1 LHLVMDRLRQNT
13 AFVKSLCKNGD
24 CSTILK
30 KASPEQVKTLVDITL
45 NIMKKRI
52 PLSKKGVKFV
62 ISKRRE
68 LRHILNPKYSLK
80 SKKRFI
86 IQKGGGIFS
95 PLLGLFGRSA
105 AGRVALG
112 AAARGARPV
121 AIALRPLV
129 ARGAAAR
136 VGSTTSVSTMSSA
149 ATRAGS
155 SNMIRMTP
163 MGASRLPVACTKIPQ
178 LENKLYNRPAPPKPP
193 RSSQVV
199 GGPREMSRLEGPP
212 PVLQAKNPTSLE
224 SMESSFAPTNLT
236 YQRIG
241 PANLTH
247 HKYSVVGDPST
258 STSMTSL
265 GSSSAN
271 ISKMS
276 KYQAPVVPPRAAP
289 FRAPA
294 NTSSY
299 QALATSTP
307 AKQVTIGLDMSKMSA
322 IPSMGSHSSLNTLAS
337 SAGRPMSMT
346 MSQGSLN
353 TIGSAGS
360 LRSVPMSIS
369 RPTSAASSMHTARGD
384 VASLGSARGGVTTA
398 GMQTEAATAYVK
410 PLTSYRQFLEKKGF
424 WNRFKFLAKRG
435 EYEFL
440 KQAPAMAVAGAVT
453 AGISAGVG

>member
-1 LHLVMDRLRQNT
+1 
-13 AFVKSLCKNGD
+13 
-24 CSTILK
+24 
-30 KASPEQVKTLVDITL
+30 
-45 NIMKKRI
+45 MKKRI
-52 PLSKKGVKFV
+52 PLSKKGLKFV
-62 ISKRRE
+62 IAKRRE

-121 AIALRPLV
+121 ALALRPLV

-149 ATRAGS
+149 SAATRAGS
-155 SNMIRMTP
+155 SNMIRMAP
-163 MGASRLPVACTKIPQ
+163 MGASRLPVARTKIPQ
-178 LENKLYNRPAPPKPP
+178 LENKLYNRPVPPKPP

-199 GGPREMSRLEGPP
+199 GGPREMSRLEGPL
-212 PVLQAKNPTSLE
+212 PVLQAKNPALLE

-241 PANLTH
+241 PANLAQ
-247 HKYSVVGDPST
+247 HKYSLVGDPST

-307 AKQVTIGLDMSKMSA
+307 ARQVTIGLDMSKMSA

-410 PLTSYRQFLEKKGF
+410 PLTSYRQFLEK
-424 WNRFKFLAKRG
+424 
-435 EYEFL
+435 
-440 KQAPAMAVAGAVT
+440 
-453 AGISAGVG
+453 